1 MLIEGAAASSS
12 SLLSHFH
19 YTIGRKP
26 LDMEWDNDESKKTVD
41 GDLQFI
47 DSMKELQRYVSLLS
61 KYWKY
66 MSSSY
71 SD

>member
-26 LDMEWDNDESKKTVD
+26 LDMNWDYEESKVMVNHDSK
-41 GDLQFI
+41 FI
-47 DSMKELQRYVSLLS
+47 NSVKELQTYISTLS
-61 KYWKY
+61 K
-66 MSSSY
+66 
-71 SD
+71 